1 MSDKLILTGFKQ
13 LQRVM
18 PCLTQNSIFQSS
30 LSAFAS
36 FAVFFLCED
45 QLILHYRFVT
55 LKLTLSVSLSV
66 QIIFIVFIMQ
76 TVEWQSAGKA
86 ASKNSSRIVRLG
98 GTVSKKFRDIS
109 FRKSQ
114 SMRTFLSYALRLCE
128 VHCFQVVQNM
138 VLKPFVLN

>member
-36 FAVFFLCED
+36 FAVFLCED

-55 LKLTLSVSLSV
+55 LKLTLSVPFVNLDY
-66 QIIFIVFIMQ
+66 FIVFIMQ

-114 SMRTFLSYALRLCE
+114 SMRTFLSYALCLCE